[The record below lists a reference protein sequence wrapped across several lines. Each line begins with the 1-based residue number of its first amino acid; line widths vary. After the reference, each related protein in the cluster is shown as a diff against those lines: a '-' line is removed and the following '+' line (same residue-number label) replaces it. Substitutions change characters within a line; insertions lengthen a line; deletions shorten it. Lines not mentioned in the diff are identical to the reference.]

1 MGTIHGIVINTVQ
14 CLCTSDLVTEEQAQS
29 LRYILRELSE
39 ARAQLL
45 FGVSGSK
52 TTGESIPVQS
62 LEAVALSL
70 HDVLTCCQ
78 TGASSGFGERWHSRW
93 LSLTTETA
101 FLYSPALQPRACVTV
116 GVLSTSVSDSLVR
129 ELIAMLRIKLLQ
141 SMRVTAVPGN
151 LESSFEMPVAILMCL
166 TRLVTKLPPTSVYFN
181 LIFWLAVSI
190 IQTSELRL
198 FPAALGLM
206 EESLRTMDAVGCFDQ
221 YLVKEYLMMA
231 RAPVEDI
238 CVKLDE
244 STQFNFH
251 TDFCFAI
258 VGNVL
263 KGLKH
268 P

>member
-1 MGTIHGIVINTVQ
+1 MG
-14 CLCTSDLVTEEQAQS
+14 
-29 LRYILRELSE
+29 
-39 ARAQLL
+39 
-45 FGVSGSK
+45 
-52 TTGESIPVQS
+52 
-62 LEAVALSL
+62 
-70 HDVLTCCQ
+70 
-78 TGASSGFGERWHSRW
+78 
-93 LSLTTETA
+93 
-101 FLYSPALQPRACVTV
+101 V

-231 RAPVEDI
+231 RVPVEDI

-268 P
+268 PSTKAITVRVLTTLLDTIGKGTLDSSVLGVLTALLPSRRNNSAFRQMISANADTSSSNGTSEWSFLFTPEMLPDLA